1 MLDIQVVIEKRL
13 EPIQVK
19 GASGSKEEIQDA
31 KWLKLPVAKV
41 HAAENRARG
50 FRLAVHSA
58 IVLQTDVALSPIQEN
73 GAKGFKL
80 SIQAV
85 EMSQEDDKS
94 FQVQEKIARGFQLVV
109 HPMRLL
115 EVVEIMAP
123 THSNGAK
130 ILRLEI

>member
-1 MLDIQVVIEKRL
+1 M
-13 EPIQVK
+13 
-19 GASGSKEEIQDA
+19 
-31 KWLKLPVAKV
+31 PVAKV
-41 HAAENRARG
+41 HAAENGASG

-58 IVLQTDVALSPIQEN
+58 IVLQTNVVPSPIQEN

-80 SIQAV
+80 LIQAV
-85 EMSQEDDKS
+85 EMFQEDDMN

-115 EVVEIMAP
+115 EVVEITAP
-123 THSNGAK
+123 AHSNGAK

>member
-1 MLDIQVVIEKRL
+1 M
-13 EPIQVK
+13 
-19 GASGSKEEIQDA
+19 
-31 KWLKLPVAKV
+31 PVAKV
-41 HAAENRARG
+41 HAAENGTTG

-58 IVLQTDVALSPIQEN
+58 IVLQTDMAPSPIQKN
-73 GAKGFKL
+73 GANGFKVL
-80 SIQAV
+80 IQAV
-85 EMSQEDDKS
+85 EMSQEDDMS

-115 EVVEIMAP
+115 EVVEMMAP